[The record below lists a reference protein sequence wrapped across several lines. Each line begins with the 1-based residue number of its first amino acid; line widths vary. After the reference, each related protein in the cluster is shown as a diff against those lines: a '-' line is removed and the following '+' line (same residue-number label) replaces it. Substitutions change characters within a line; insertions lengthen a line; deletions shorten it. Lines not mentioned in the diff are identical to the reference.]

1 MVRGVL
7 EMQEPMVI
15 RPKTNGQR
23 DMIVDSCDAWLL
35 TSPPIKQ
42 LELYNDHFK
51 SAADAYRGGIT
62 RHRGLAAENE
72 EAAAELSESNIV
84 VDEAARVLLGD
95 VLLKHGADGLK
106 KVEALFDGRTRGEF
120 TRLPHRDQRDVQTE
134 ALRRIDAKEPGYT
147 LLDPVYL
154 AAFRAAHDHFTAAIK
169 REDATRTARR
179 LGLDALDDLRPT
191 FDKSWTRF
199 VGMIGPVLGERIGDL
214 VPDFSREQAKKAK
227 PSTDTK

>member
-1 MVRGVL
+1 
-7 EMQEPMVI
+7 MVI

-23 DMIVDSCDAWLL
+23 DMIVDSCDDWLL
-35 TSPPIKQ
+35 TPPPAEQ
-42 LELYNDHFK
+42 LTLYTNYFK

-62 RHRGLAAENE
+62 HHRNLAAENE
-72 EAAAELSESNIV
+72 EAASDLSDRNIV

-120 TRLPHRDQRDVQTE
+120 TRLPHREQRDVQTE

-147 LLDPVYL
+147 LLDTVYL
-154 AAFRAAHDHFTAAIK
+154 AAFRAAHDRFTAAIK

>member
-1 MVRGVL
+1 
-7 EMQEPMVI
+7 MQEPMVI

-51 SAADAYRGGIT
+51 SSADAYRDGIT
-62 RHRGLAAENE
+62 HHRNLAAENE
-72 EAAAELSESNIV
+72 EAAADLSECNIV

-95 VLLKHGADGLK
+95 VFVKHGANGLK

-147 LLDPVYL
+147 LLDAVYL
-154 AAFRAAHDHFTAAIK
+154 AAFRAAHDRFTAAIK

>member
-51 SAADAYRGGIT
+51 SSADAYRDGIT
-62 RHRGLAAENE
+62 HHRNLAAENE
-72 EAAAELSESNIV
+72 EAAADLSECNIV

-95 VLLKHGADGLK
+95 VFVKHGANGLK

-147 LLDPVYL
+147 LLDAVYL
-154 AAFRAAHDHFTAAIK
+154 AAFRAAHDRFTAAIK

>member
-7 EMQEPMVI
+7 EIKELMVI

-35 TSPPIKQ
+35 TSPPVEQ
-42 LELYNDHFK
+42 LKLYNSYFK
-51 SAADAYRGGIT
+51 SAADAYRDGIT
-62 RHRGLAAENE
+62 HHRALAAENE
-72 EAAAELSESNIV
+72 DAAAELTDRNIE

-95 VLLKHGADGLK
+95 VNLKHGPDGLK

-120 TRLPHRDQRDVQTE
+120 TRLPHREQRDVQTE

-154 AAFRAAHDHFTAAIK
+154 ASFRAAHDRFTAAIK

-191 FDKSWTRF
+191 FDKSWTQF
-199 VGMIGPVLGERIGDL
+199 VGMIGPILGERIGDL

-227 PSTDTK
+227 PSTRTE